1 VEPTRVAT
9 VVNQPVSVPASP
21 VSAGTVAVVV
31 APVVSA
37 GRAGA
42 AAPVAPVSVALSWSP
57 GAFTQPVT
65 VQVTPQ
71 PAAAAV
77 PAAGGVPAAPTPVA
91 GGFSVGPT
99 VVQVSVTT
107 ESGQAV
113 TQFAAPLVIHVSAFA
128 PGQVPA
134 YSHDGT
140 SWTTIPRLDAPVL
153 PAGQSD
159 GYFVNPDGSV
169 DIYTS
174 HATLFGLLVDSQ
186 APSRPVVRTRLTG
199 SKLRLTIHARDNLRL
214 ASYQVRRDGKL
225 VRRTRHAYVVLAA
238 RAGSYQVVA
247 VDAAGNKSKASKVVR
262 LVRSGRTTRLER

>member
-1 VEPTRVAT
+1 
-9 VVNQPVSVPASP
+9 
-21 VSAGTVAVVV
+21 VAVVV
-31 APVVSA
+31 A
-37 GRAGA
+37 
-42 AAPVAPVSVALSWSP
+42 AAPVDGKAVPAAPVSVALSWSP

-99 VVQVSVTT
+99 VVQVNVTT
-107 ESGQAV
+107 EGGQAV

-238 RAGSYQVVA
+238 RAGRYQVVA
-247 VDAAGNKSKASKVVR
+247 VDAAGNKSKASKTITLARTGAR
-262 LVRSGRTTRLER
+262 LQLAR